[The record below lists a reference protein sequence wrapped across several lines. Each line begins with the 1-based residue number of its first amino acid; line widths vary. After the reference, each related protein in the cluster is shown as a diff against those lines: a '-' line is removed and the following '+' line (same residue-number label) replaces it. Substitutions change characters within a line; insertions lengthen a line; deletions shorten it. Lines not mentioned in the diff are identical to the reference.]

1 MIMLIYTQRC
11 LALFIF
17 DKHMFPSPI
26 TTLVDMLPPRDVL
39 ISIQPIIVP
48 IETADMLRFLFNVF
62 DGVL

>member
-26 TTLVDMLPPRDVL
+26 TTLVDMLPPRDFL

-48 IETADMLRFLFNVF
+48 I
-62 DGVL
+62 